1 MTMAENKA
9 HIIIIDG
16 ASGTGKKTLCFE
28 LALVLLYNQQKTA
41 LVLSDDS
48 PLRQTLELRKARFPE
63 LPLPTVLSRKD
74 FSEKAGNYNA
84 VIIPAS
90 ASDELAAGAET
101 FITLLPKNKRAS
113 SRFKQDVM
121 YINNLWELKKKIAS
135 GYSRSLNWVVCENNL
150 TDKNA
155 DAPSAELFQA
165 AKMYGFR
172 LCPPLNR
179 RKAYLTNNRGLSAQD
194 KTATPLKDSLTYDDI
209 CAKREIIKLA
219 EFIFS

>member
-1 MTMAENKA
+1 MAENKA

-74 FSEKAGNYNA
+74 FSEK
-84 VIIPAS
+84 PAI
-90 ASDELAAGAET
+90 
-101 FITLLPKNKRAS
+101 ITLSSFRHQPLMNLPPAQKLLSHCSPKIKS
-113 SRFKQDVM
+113 VLQIKQDVM